1 MSLYFLLYK
10 EEKVMSK
17 RKVWV
22 LGFLSVTQASPRYDM
37 MVNNVI
43 FTFDFDKDS
52 VTILKCALENDET

>member
-1 MSLYFLLYK
+1 
-10 EEKVMSK
+10 MSK